1 MRTERL
7 LSYICC
13 IGAFILYGCADG
25 GIDDGAD
32 ETPSSGT
39 QEQLAPPVLV
49 PGDVTT
55 TSISVGWSA
64 VDNASGYACRVNE
77 GEETVTDSVSWT
89 VTGLESGT
97 RYRISVRALGDGIG
111 YGDSPWSDIELST
124 EEAGM
129 FAFSF
134 RRTGDSFYCKVVPQ
148 DSELPYYYYF
158 MSRER
163 WDSFQEPQDV
173 VEWKIEE
180 LKDIAADLGTTFP
193 EILLEENI
201 RYWGESEAVFDV
213 SYDTEYV
220 AYAFAVYDDGS
231 TGAIEWTDF
240 SKIFPDMSVDGSVGI
255 EFTDTQP
262 DLLHTVCT
270 PDAGTGCYYQVM
282 LETSQAMEEL
292 EKVGEETFIKELLEV
307 QQSGMLQGITEE
319 DWINLQPGTS
329 YTLCVV
335 GFDLYENVFL
345 ETAEAVTGVELV
357 NSRLFEE
364 LVGEWQGVQTF
375 MDGNGVMA
383 RSEFTMTIATSEG
396 SYDYRMWNQLVC
408 KLDGYT
414 CLPEYGTEG
423 IPYYSPMRLIEEGFS
438 EEEAY
443 HKFGPKLIMTINEQE
458 QIRIQAD
465 GTDILYGWSELG
477 DVFMMGANDEYR
489 RLDTPL
495 TVLHPSA
502 NMMTIRCDYQGY
514 YPSLFTRTDTG
525 WMIHYLGVSDI
536 TLFKVD

>member
-1 MRTERL
+1 
-7 LSYICC
+7 
-13 IGAFILYGCADG
+13 
-25 GIDDGAD
+25 
-32 ETPSSGT
+32 
-39 QEQLAPPVLV
+39 
-49 PGDVTT
+49 
-55 TSISVGWSA
+55 
-64 VDNASGYACRVNE
+64 
-77 GEETVTDSVSWT
+77 
-89 VTGLESGT
+89 
-97 RYRISVRALGDGIG
+97 
-111 YGDSPWSDIELST
+111 
-124 EEAGM
+124 
-129 FAFSF
+129 
-134 RRTGDSFYCKVVPQ
+134 
-148 DSELPYYYYF
+148 
-158 MSRER
+158 
-163 WDSFQEPQDV
+163 
-173 VEWKIEE
+173 
-180 LKDIAADLGTTFP
+180 
-193 EILLEENI
+193 
-201 RYWGESEAVFDV
+201 
-213 SYDTEYV
+213 
-220 AYAFAVYDDGS
+220 
-231 TGAIEWTDF
+231 
-240 SKIFPDMSVDGSVGI
+240 
-255 EFTDTQP
+255 
-262 DLLHTVCT
+262 
-270 PDAGTGCYYQVM
+270 
-282 LETSQAMEEL
+282 MEEL

-345 ETAEAVTGVELV
+345 ETAEAVTGVELID
-357 NSRLFEE
+357 SRLFEE

-438 EEEAY
+438 
-443 HKFGPKLIMTINEQE
+443 QE